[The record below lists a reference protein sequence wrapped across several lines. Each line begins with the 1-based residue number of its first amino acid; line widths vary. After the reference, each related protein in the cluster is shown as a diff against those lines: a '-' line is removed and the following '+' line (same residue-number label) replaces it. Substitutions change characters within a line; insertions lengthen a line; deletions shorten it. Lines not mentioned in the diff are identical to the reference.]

1 MTNSHIVKNTTITV
15 TEMENCTD
23 MAVPIFHRGSA
34 IGVCNSQNFNTLLEH
49 SADRF
54 GKLEVLDN
62 CEGLMMSKQKQK
74 KYSIISHQNLRHH
87 HGYYSDA
94 IESSPREIPQSW
106 SSPWVLHCCSNRH
119 QKQEENIIVI
129 LIFFGTQFYVL
140 RRLYKRES
148 WSLNTSYFLSDR
160 DLRE

>member
-1 MTNSHIVKNTTITV
+1 MTNSLNVKNTTITV

-23 MAVPIFHRGSA
+23 MAVPIFFRGSA
-34 IGVCNSQNFNTLLEH
+34 IGVCNSENFNTLLEH

-62 CEGLMMSKQKQK
+62 CEGLMMRKQKQK
-74 KYSIISHQNLRHH
+74 KYSIISHQNLRHNH
-87 HGYYSDA
+87 AYYSDA

-129 LIFFGTQFYVL
+129 LIFFWNSVL
-140 RRLYKRES
+140 CFKKIIQERIMEFKHLIFS
-148 WSLNTSYFLSDR
+148 F
-160 DLRE
+160 